1 MVIFREMGVLNSYTL
16 ESTFFA
22 FVNKQ
27 AGGGPAAT
35 TKKKRD
41 IVEEDQ
47 QIKADELKSIG
58 SDLCLT
64 IHQIVQ
70 SKILRKKLL
79 QGGEGV
85 PQVGGI
91 IGNINNEKVNA
102 KESQKEIATGN
113 STVSKRDSGT
123 N

>member
-1 MVIFREMGVLNSYTL
+1 
-16 ESTFFA
+16 
-22 FVNKQ
+22 
-27 AGGGPAAT
+27 
-35 TKKKRD
+35 
-41 IVEEDQ
+41 
-47 QIKADELKSIG
+47 
-58 SDLCLT
+58 
-64 IHQIVQ
+64 VQ

>member
-1 MVIFREMGVLNSYTL
+1 
-16 ESTFFA
+16 
-22 FVNKQ
+22 
-27 AGGGPAAT
+27 
-35 TKKKRD
+35 
-41 IVEEDQ
+41 
-47 QIKADELKSIG
+47 
-58 SDLCLT
+58 
-64 IHQIVQ
+64 
-70 SKILRKKLL
+70 
-79 QGGEGV
+79 V